1 MHSSI
6 KVSSHSQILTQFLLD
21 QLNLFEM
28 YNAVDAAH
36 KAQPQLDLGSVVNHL
51 STEYAT
57 VLCENNSY
65 LALDHSRNEGQPAAQ
80 LAE

>member
-1 MHSSI
+1 MFQQDI
-6 KVSSHSQILTQFLLD
+6 NRFGNALFYKD